1 MACLDELSSLSVLDT
16 GVSGVPVLFEY
27 SEKLDI
33 REDEPVLAGDG
44 DRHFCLGGVDGN
56 PPISGLATGNCFVA
70 GILGDLRRLFAA
82 ILLEGVSC
90 GAEECLT
97 TSDRLSAPTSWLTVD
112 DCFIIAILGE
122 LRQVSVSIILK
133 AYLEQRHSLVRGCRL
148 RCGRLLS
155 RIICTKGRWA
165 VDIHIP
171 ERVKVLQAA
180 DPGSPATLFK
190 RGIPTC
196 GLRSSRISTW
206 ASLLV

>member
-1 MACLDELSSLSVLDT
+1 MACLDELSSLSVLDN

-97 TSDRLSAPTSWLTVD
+97 TSDRLSAPASWLTVDDCFIIAILGDLRGVCAATLLEGVSSGAEGCLTTSDRLSAPTSWLTVD

-133 AYLEQRHSLVRGCRL
+133 AYLEQRHSLV
-148 RCGRLLS
+148 
-155 RIICTKGRWA
+155 
-165 VDIHIP
+165 
-171 ERVKVLQAA
+171 
-180 DPGSPATLFK
+180 
-190 RGIPTC
+190 
-196 GLRSSRISTW
+196 
-206 ASLLV
+206 